1 MTSAH
6 MESRPPL
13 AGFALLRT
21 MADKLVAR
29 IAARSRSHS
38 LWHSGF
44 CLASHHLADTH
55 APMGGLRGSRRPFC
69 LVGRGGRP
77 AWPNGCALGSSSLAL
92 PALSQACLLSPG
104 RASPHWCCCSSSP
117 SGRSS
122 SGSCRSGARFSC
134 ARIPS
139 RTNVRASTVMPALV
153 AGIHA
158 LLDGSPAHI
167 NIDGTSTRLSG
178 KLRFS

>member
-29 IAARSRSHS
+29 IVARSRSHS

-77 AWPNGCALGSSSLAL
+77 AWPNGCALLARHRWHCRRYRR
-92 PALSQACLLSPG
+92 PACFRLAGRHRIGVAVLHRRLGDRHRDHADLGRDSVAQGFRHVQTCGPAPSCPRLSRACTLCWMEAP
-104 RASPHWCCCSSSP
+104 R
-117 SGRSS
+117 
-122 SGSCRSGARFSC
+122 
-134 ARIPS
+134 
-139 RTNVRASTVMPALV
+139 
-153 AGIHA
+153 
-158 LLDGSPAHI
+158 
-167 NIDGTSTRLSG
+167 TST
-178 KLRFS
+178 